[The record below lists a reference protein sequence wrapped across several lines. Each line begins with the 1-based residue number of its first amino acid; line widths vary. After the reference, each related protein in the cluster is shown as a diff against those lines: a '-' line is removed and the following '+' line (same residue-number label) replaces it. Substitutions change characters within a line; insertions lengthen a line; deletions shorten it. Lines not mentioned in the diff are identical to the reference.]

1 MKIFLISYII
11 PTAFEILLKLNLLT
25 DFKIYEKYKEMGQ
38 GTILSR
44 LANYDSLVK
53 TKITKEE
60 IDEILGSTFC

>member
-1 MKIFLISYII
+1 
-11 PTAFEILLKLNLLT
+11 
-25 DFKIYEKYKEMGQ
+25 MGQ

-44 LANYDSLVK
+44 LANYDSLLK